1 MRLSVEIFILNSF
14 LPCFGSRYLNR
25 TFPHRNIFHLKI
37 LHIISSHQHIFEF
50 ERICQMLIVSTE
62 MISGGRTP
70 LLRGSV
76 CAYHPATQGLNPK
89 HNITLLQ
96 FIFEL

>member
-1 MRLSVEIFILNSF
+1 
-14 LPCFGSRYLNR
+14 
-25 TFPHRNIFHLKI
+25 
-37 LHIISSHQHIFEF
+37 
-50 ERICQMLIVSTE
+50 MLIVSTE
-62 MISGGRTP
+62 RISGGRTP

-96 FIFEL
+96 FIFELWFEKDKKEAGIGPFFNKQLISGLVHP